1 MHDTLLLFGAT
12 GDLAQRYLF
21 ASLLRLLAD
30 GLLPDGFRVRAL
42 ALSPHDTEK
51 FHGIL
56 RPKLEALSPPAG
68 GHDIDRLLERI
79 DYRSVD
85 LRDPASVAAA
95 VADLVPGRRCLSY
108 LAIPPGLYIST
119 AQGLALGG
127 ALAAPHRLMLEK
139 PIGHDTASAITKVA
153 TATL

>member
-21 ASLLRLLAD
+21 ASLLRLLGD
-30 GLLPDGFRVRAL
+30 GLLPDGFKVRAL
-42 ALSPHDTEK
+42 ALSPHDTGK
-51 FHGIL
+51 FRGIL
-56 RPKLEALSPPAG
+56 RPKLEALTPPASS
-68 GHDIDRLLERI
+68 HDIDRLLECI

-85 LRDPASVAAA
+85 LRSPESVAAA
-95 VADLVPGRRCLSY
+95 VADLVPDRHCLSY

-139 PIGHDTASAITKVA
+139 PILSLIHI
-153 TATL
+153 